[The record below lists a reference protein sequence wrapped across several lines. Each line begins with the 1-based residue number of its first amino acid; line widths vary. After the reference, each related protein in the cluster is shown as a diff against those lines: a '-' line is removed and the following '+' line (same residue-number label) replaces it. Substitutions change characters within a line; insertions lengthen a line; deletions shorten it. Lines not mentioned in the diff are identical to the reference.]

1 MIRLSLL
8 GSVDL
13 TGPDG
18 RQILSVLAQ
27 PKRVALLAYL
37 ATAGDWVRR
46 DTLLGIFWPESDEER
61 ARHAL
66 RQALYSLR
74 RSLGPHAIQ
83 SRGDEELYAEPGHL
97 WCDAVAFEEAVA
109 GGQPGNALDLY
120 GGELLEGF
128 FLSDA
133 PAFEKW
139 LDGRRATLRGRA
151 AEAAWAL
158 AEQAEEEGS
167 AADAAIWARKAAEYA
182 TDDESSLQRLVALLD
197 RIGDRAA
204 ALRAYEAFAWRLES
218 ELGAQPSPETQALI
232 ADIRTRS
239 VPEPL
244 TEPPGER
251 GAAGPPTQV
260 RTPSPT
266 RVGMPSSR
274 PDESLLAGPP
284 ALTPESGRVESG
296 DEAAAGREPE
306 VSAVKKHR
314 ALIGVLVAV
323 LAASA
328 AIIDGAEIARWAA
341 SWFSGGGQSAGQ
353 PQASMARPAD
363 LDPKRIAV
371 LYFDDLSLDQSLEYV
386 ASGFTETLIQR
397 LSQIEGLQI
406 ISRNGVKPFRDGN
419 VTTDSIIKVLTP
431 GTIVEGSVMRGTDLI
446 RVNIQL
452 IDANTL
458 ETVGTQTLE
467 RPSSEQLALLDDL
480 SGQVVEFLRERLGD
494 VVRTRQLR
502 TGTESQEAWNR
513 VQRAELALE
522 DAGRLR
528 FSGNN
533 QEAARLYA
541 RADTLLAEA
550 EELDAKWVDP
560 IVLQG
565 RVAAGRAR
573 LTGATPISY
582 DRSALDAGIA
592 HATRALELSPGNVS
606 ALELRGSLYADI
618 ALGLEERGEA
628 FQEALDAAF
637 TDSETAVAAEPET
650 AGAWATLS
658 MLNGFLGRF
667 EEARMA
673 VERALEADAFLERA
687 VDIYYWAAYT
697 ALNQKELAE
706 AVYWLD
712 RGHARAPGDKRFA
725 AVRLVAAASGA
736 EIALGDA
743 WEAVR
748 VLERT
753 EPEDKWPSHW
763 LKMSAVLARAGL
775 EDSAR
780 SVIRRARDAS
790 TDDQYVDYYEA
801 YTRLLL
807 GERAEAIRL
816 LGRFFEHLPIMKT
829 FIAEDPWFE
838 PLRDD
843 PEFQSLVATTG

>member
-37 ATAGDWVRR
+37 AVAGGYVRR
-46 DTLLGIFWPESDEER
+46 DTLLGVFWPESDEEH

-74 RSLGPHAIQ
+74 RSLGPRVIE
-83 SRGDEELYAEPGHL
+83 SRGDEELHTESSRL
-97 WCDAVAFEEAVA
+97 WCDAAAFEEAVV
-109 GGQPGNALDLY
+109 GGQPGKALDLY
-120 GGELLEGF
+120 GGDLLEGF
-128 FLSDA
+128 FLSEA
-133 PAFEKW
+133 PGFEKW
-139 LDGRRATLRGRA
+139 LDGRRAALRGRA

-158 AEQAEEEGS
+158 AETAEREGT
-167 AADAAIWARKAAEYA
+167 AAEAAEWARKAAEYA
-182 TDDESSLQRLVALLD
+182 PEDEASLRRLIGLLD

-218 ELGAQPSPETQALI
+218 ELGAEPSPETQAMI
-232 ADIRTRS
+232 ADVRTRS

-244 TEPPGER
+244 AEPPGTR
-251 GAAGPPTQV
+251 SAAPPPIRDGTPPTV
-260 RTPSPT
+260 
-266 RVGMPSSR
+266 RVGSPSSR

-296 DEAAAGREPE
+296 DEAAAGPEPE
-306 VSAVKKHR
+306 VPAVKKHR

-341 SWFSGGGQSAGQ
+341 SWFSGGGQGAAQ

-371 LYFDDLSLDQSLEYV
+371 LYFEDFSEDQSLEYV

-419 VTTDSIIKVLTP
+419 VTTDSIIKALTP
-431 GTIVEGSVMRGTDLI
+431 GTIVEGSVMGGTDLI

-458 ETVGTQTLE
+458 ENVGAQTLE

-522 DAGRLR
+522 DATRLR

-533 QEAARLYA
+533 EEAARLYA

-550 EELDAKWVDP
+550 ERLDSKWVDP
-560 IVLQG
+560 IVQRG
-565 RVAAGRAR
+565 WVAAGRAR
-573 LTGATPISY
+573 LAGDTPISY
-582 DRSALDAGIA
+582 DRSALEAGIE
-592 HATRALELSPGNVS
+592 HATRALELSPNNVP
-606 ALELRGSLYADI
+606 ALELRGSLYADV
-618 ALGLEERGEA
+618 ALGNPPEEEYEA
-628 FQEALDAAF
+628 ALDAAF
-637 TDSETAVAAEPET
+637 TDSETAVAVDREA

-673 VERALEADAFLERA
+673 VEQALEADAFLERA
-687 VDIYYWAAYT
+687 VDIYYLAAST
-697 ALNQKELAE
+697 ALNQREFAE
-706 AVYWLD
+706 TVYWVD
-712 RGHARAPGDKRFA
+712 RGLARSPGDKRFA

-736 EIALGDA
+736 EITLDDA

-748 VLERT
+748 ILERT
-753 EPEDKWPSHW
+753 EPEYKWPSHW
-763 LKMSAVLARAGL
+763 LKMSAVLARSGL

-780 SVIRRARDAS
+780 SVIRRAHEVD
-790 TDDQYVDYYEA
+790 TDYPLVDYYEA
-801 YTRLLL
+801 YARLLL

-816 LGRFFEHLPIMKT
+816 LGRFLERVPNMRT
-829 FIAEDPWFE
+829 FVAEEWWFE

-843 PEFQSLVATTG
+843 PEFQSLVATTD